1 MSVINNVQM
10 QSEHPLMSFAR
21 KIADCF
27 ESSVEIWQLTHDWV
41 QQFTVGEAPYPSDQ
55 CDVHFYI
62 RKSQSDSEP
71 FLLSLDD
78 DRTLFLFPVEVE
90 TRFKT
95 VAVGISRLSQTELL
109 RILLTQDSQL
119 QRFEERNESQAS
131 QIDLYAA
138 QVSADFEE
146 MTWLRALADQ
156 LGNCTVERSLNSLAE
171 SALELLGD
179 LIHCRS
185 VALITPEL
193 GTSNQLEL
201 FVQSWGEKINE
212 ESCRELVKH
221 WKKSESSV
229 PIVCNDGLIPE
240 KNTERLDGI
249 DSYILTALMKDGKT
263 YGWVAALNKK
273 YTGHVRT
280 HFHDQMDAASELEF
294 GTSEATLIRST
305 ANILAT
311 HAKNLD
317 LFEQRQ
323 ELLIGIV
330 RTMMNSL
337 DAKDPYTCGHSDRV
351 AQYARIIA
359 EKMQLPAEE
368 CHDIYVTGLVHDIG
382 KVGVPDRVLKKPGKL
397 TDEEFSEIK
406 KHPEIGYKI
415 LKSLDAFSYV
425 LPGVLHHHESV
436 DGTGYPHQLKG
447 DAIPLMARILAVAD
461 AYDAMTSNRPY
472 RDGMP
477 VKKAVSILLE
487 GSGSQWDK
495 KCVDAFLEGIEQV
508 LEITIDYNQQKD
520 QYLEKYPSN
529 VHALLSEI
537 NSVQAAV
544 AAATLV

>member
-62 RKSQSDSEP
+62 RKSQNDSEP

-90 TRFKT
+90 TSFKT

-109 RILLTQDSQL
+109 RILLKQDSQL
-119 QRFEERNESQAS
+119 QRLEERNESQAS

-138 QVSADFEE
+138 QVTADFEE

-229 PIVCNDGLIPE
+229 PVVCNDGIIP
-240 KNTERLDGI
+240 NSDMRCPAGI
-249 DSYILTALMKDGKT
+249 QSYILTALMKDGKT

-273 YTGHVRT
+273 ITGQIRT
-280 HFHDQMDAASELEF
+280 HFHDQMDSASELEF

-323 ELLIGIV
+323 ELLIGII

-359 EKMQLPAEE
+359 EKMQLSDEE
-368 CHDIYVTGLVHDIG
+368 CNDIFVTGLVHDIG
-382 KVGVPDRVLKKPGKL
+382 KVGVPDHILKKPGQL
-397 TDEEFSEIK
+397 TKEEFAEIK
-406 KHPEIGYKI
+406 KHPEIGYNI
-415 LKSLDAFSYV
+415 LKNLDAFAYV

-436 DGTGYPHQLKG
+436 DGSGYPYQLKG
-447 DAIPLMARILAVAD
+447 DEIPLMGRILAVAD
-461 AYDAMTSNRPY
+461 AYDAMTSTRPY

-487 GSGSQWDK
+487 GAGTQWDK
-495 KCVDAFLEGIEQV
+495 VCVDAFLDGMQQI
-508 LEITIDYNQQKD
+508 LEITIESDQQKD
-520 QYLEKYPSN
+520 HYLKKYPTRA
-529 VHALLSEI
+529 HALQSEI

-544 AAATLV
+544 KAATFV